1 MTLEEFVV
9 RISQWNDDAEVWFGD
24 LANHLS
30 NFEIM
35 QLTLGQAAF
44 IVFAVCVFII
54 ILSRK

>member
-9 RISQWNDDAEVWFGD
+9 RVREWNDDAQVWFDDG
-24 LANHLS
+24 ANHLS

-44 IVFAVCVFII
+44 IVFAICVFII
-54 ILSRK
+54 IK